1 MSREDTQFKPGTS
14 GNKQGRPPKKYHI
27 GSWLERITSEEVAPG
42 VDSTTKLEW
51 ILRLIVRKAMSGEK
65 FAIEFLADRMEGKPR
80 QTIIQQVRQKDSI
93 VVVGSGETVP
103 EGEDY
108 KVLTCKTGK

>member
-14 GNKQGRPPKKYHI
+14 GNIKGRPPKKYHI
-27 GSWLERITSEEVAPG
+27 GDWLERITSEEVAPG
-42 VDSTTKLEW
+42 KDSTTKLEW

-65 FAIEFLADRMEGKPR
+65 FAIDFLADRMEGKPR

-93 VVVGSGETVP
+93 ILVEEGDTVP

-108 KVLTCKTGK
+108 KVLG